1 MLLGRRVPNPRVFF
15 LLLRRVGNRTE
26 AALDRD
32 RDGSWLRWLMNGDV
46 GRNAGMLLLQALQ
59 LRDSDAMRE
68 GVGREGFDV
77 ITDFCDLDANGDEW
91 GHNSAC
97 GLILHNLLRNQAKQP
112 DEEDKEE
119 KDFKELLEHCG

>member
-1 MLLGRRVPNPRVFF
+1 MRLGGGEEYGTDGVLCTFEELGLLLGRRVPNPRVFF

-46 GRNAGMLLLQALQ
+46 GRNAGMLLLQGLQ
-59 LRDSDAMRE
+59 LRYRDAMRE

-91 GHNSAC
+91 GHVGGGVNPS
-97 GLILHNLLRNQAKQP
+97 
-112 DEEDKEE
+112 
-119 KDFKELLEHCG
+119 